1 LSRDQLQI
9 VRILHVWA
17 GALERENGVSA
28 RLLLAG
34 DRAQK
39 VVTEGLYGWVG
50 WRQEAAGSSLAALMG
65 GQVRI
70 GIHEGKS
77 RLFGP

>member
-1 LSRDQLQI
+1 
-9 VRILHVWA
+9 
-17 GALERENGVSA
+17 
-28 RLLLAG
+28 
-34 DRAQK
+34 
-39 VVTEGLYGWVG
+39 VTEGLYGWVG